1 MKKSLGLTI
10 KVVIFLVGTT
20 GLLTIGS
27 ALPNALQIV
36 PFIKKFLNQKT
47 PKNQINFKLKK
58 VADELIKEGYI
69 KKSGTKFEL
78 TNKGEILLMKIS
90 PASIKRPKWD
100 GKWRIVCFDVGEGQR
115 AKRDIFRDELKSLG
129 FIQMQRSVWV
139 SPYPCEKYIEILRVE
154 HNFGKNMQYILAEK
168 ISGDKRIR
176 KHFKL

>member
-10 KVVIFLVGTT
+10 KVVIFLIGTT

-27 ALPNALQIV
+27 VAPNLLQVV
-36 PFIKKFLNQKT
+36 PFVRKFLNQKT
-47 PKNQINFKLKK
+47 PKNQVNFKLKK

-69 KKSGTKFEL
+69 KKSGAKLEL

-90 PASIKRPKWD
+90 PTLIKRPKWD

-115 AKRDIFRDELKSLG
+115 TKRDIFRDELKSLG

-168 ISGDKRIR
+168 ISGDERIR